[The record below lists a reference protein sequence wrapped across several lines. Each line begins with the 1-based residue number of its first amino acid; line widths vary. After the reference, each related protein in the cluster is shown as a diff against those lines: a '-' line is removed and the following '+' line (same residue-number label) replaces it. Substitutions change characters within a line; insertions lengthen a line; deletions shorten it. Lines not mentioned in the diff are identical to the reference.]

1 MKLKRGTMLIDPPGC
16 ASSDIA
22 FTLIIFFLVCAA
34 VQPPIVCLVT
44 PNVVIVRLVGI
55 TLFEPGQAAV
65 RAEFQPLIERIA
77 AVLEQEGGAIK
88 VVGHTDNVPIRT
100 ARFPSNVELSQA
112 RAKAVGEGLKA
123 KLSKP
128 DRISFEGKGADTP
141 IAPNTTADGRAQ
153 NRRVEILIQRQN

>member
-1 MKLKRGTMLIDPPGC
+1 M
-16 ASSDIA
+16 
-22 FTLIIFFLVCAA
+22 
-34 VQPPIVCLVT
+34 QPPIVCLVT
-44 PNVVIVRLVGI
+44 PNIVIVRLAGI

-77 AVLEQEGGAIK
+77 AVLEQEGGAVK

-112 RAKAVGEGLKA
+112 RAKAVGDMLKT
-123 KLSKP
+123 KLTKP

-141 IAPNTTADGRAQ
+141 IAPNATPAGRAQ